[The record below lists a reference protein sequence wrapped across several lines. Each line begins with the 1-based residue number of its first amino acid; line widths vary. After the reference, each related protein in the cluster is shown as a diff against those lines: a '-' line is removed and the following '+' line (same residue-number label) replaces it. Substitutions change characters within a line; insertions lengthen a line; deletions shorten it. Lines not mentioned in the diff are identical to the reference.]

1 MGMEM
6 GETLG
11 QEWGESASVGGVK
24 RAWRYKEIEGK
35 LAAGPHFRA
44 RLNVQTKP
52 THSPNAGRVE
62 VCVRLFIVASCL
74 PQWDNKCP

>member
-11 QEWGESASVGGVK
+11 QEWGKSASVGGVK

-44 RLNVQTKP
+44 RLNVQSKP
-52 THSPNAGRVE
+52 THTAQVHAELRC
-62 VCVRLFIVASCL
+62 VCETLHRASCL
-74 PQWDNKCP
+74 PQCP

>member
-11 QEWGESASVGGVK
+11 QEWGKSESVGGVK

-52 THSPNAGRVE
+52 THTAQVQAELRC
-62 VCVRLFIVASCL
+62 VCKTLHSG
-74 PQWDNKCP
+74 